1 MRPNSTK
8 KQKPEDMLLRVIRV
22 AEILVKGQD
31 EATGHPSDVDRK
43 PAHIHVDTSTVHV
56 QKTQS

>member
-1 MRPNSTK
+1 MSSKATK
-8 KQKPEDMLLRVIRV
+8 PQKPEDMLLRVIRV

-31 EATGHPSDVDRK
+31 KTVDEPATNPPSNQAIVS
-43 PAHIHVDTSTVHV
+43 AIQT

>member
-1 MRPNSTK
+1 MSSKATK
-8 KQKPEDMLLRVIRV
+8 PQKPEDMLLRVIRV

-31 EATGHPSDVDRK
+31 KSVAETTVNPPSNQAIVS
-43 PAHIHVDTSTVHV
+43 AIQT